1 VTDELDAKLAR
12 LNQRVQS
19 QASTV
24 RAELD
29 AIGFLAEAGHL
40 RERFGARLVY
50 LKTPRIEQGDHAL
63 MRPGVVG
70 WTQYIPPK
78 AKVQNDV
85 GPRGARSAPTSK
97 GRNRREEGSEGG
109 LLGGSE

>member
-1 VTDELDAKLAR
+1 MSDDLDAKLAR
-12 LNQRVQS
+12 IGARIES
-19 QASTV
+19 
-24 RAELD
+24 RAEAVRTELA

-50 LKTPRIEQGDHAL
+50 LKTARIEQGDDSL
-63 MRPGVVG
+63 MRPGVG
-70 WTQYIPPK
+70 WTEYIPPK
-78 AKVQNDV
+78 AKVQNDA

>member
-1 VTDELDAKLAR
+1 MTDEIDAKLQRITDRIANRAVTAR
-12 LNQRVQS
+12 D
-19 QASTV
+19 
-24 RAELD
+24 ELD

-50 LKTPRIEQGDHAL
+50 LKTPRIEQGDDSL
-63 MRPGVVG
+63 MRPGVG
-70 WTQYIPPK
+70 WTEYIPPK
-78 AKVQNDV
+78 AKVQNDA

-109 LLGGSE
+109 LLGSGD